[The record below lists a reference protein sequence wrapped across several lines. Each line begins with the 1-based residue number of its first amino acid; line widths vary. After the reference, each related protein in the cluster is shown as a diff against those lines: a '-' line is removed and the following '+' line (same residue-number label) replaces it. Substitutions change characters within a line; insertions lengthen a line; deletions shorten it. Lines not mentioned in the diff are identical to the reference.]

1 MEPEKKRNK
10 VIKKK
15 HFALAL
21 QGGGCKGVTYI
32 GAYKAIFDYYQKE
45 GLDITTI
52 IGSSAGGIFALAIC
66 CRMASEDIVGLCEKY
81 LSKVTDDKTFHQ
93 KN

>member
-1 MEPEKKRNK
+1 MEPEKQRNK
-10 VIKKK
+10 IIKKK

-32 GAYKAIFDYYQKE
+32 GAYKAILDHYQKE
-45 GLDITTI
+45 GVDITSI
-52 IGSSAGGIFALAIC
+52 IGSSAGGIIGLAVC
-66 CRMASEDIVGLCEKY
+66 CRMAPEDIVGLCEKY
-81 LSKVTDDKTFHQ
+81 LSRVTDDKTFPQ